1 MMNPFVKR
9 MTDSPMTLIM
19 SLPQNDA
26 EMSRA
31 AYEAG
36 ADVVKVHCNLSH
48 RASKNGFGPLS
59 AYTDVFAK
67 MLAEAEGPMGLV
79 PGADAADV
87 LRDMEAA
94 SRLGFDFFSL
104 YAHHAPP
111 TLLRLPQALM
121 AACAHD
127 YTACE
132 AAALGAAG
140 AAVLEAS
147 IVAPEGYGQPLSLR
161 DIMTYRRLCEA
172 SALPVVVPT
181 QRHVLPEDVPYL
193 RDAGVRGIMIGAIVT
208 GGETKT
214 MRPAIAA
221 FRRAIDRL

>member
-1 MMNPFVKR
+1 MNPFVK
-9 MTDSPMTLIM
+9 MLNEKPMTLIM
-19 SLPQNDA
+19 SLPKNDA
-26 EMSRA
+26 AMSRA

-48 RASKNGFGPLS
+48 RASKNGFGPLD
-59 AYTDVFAK
+59 AYTEVFAQ
-67 MLAEAEGPMGLV
+67 MLAEARGPMGLV
-79 PGADAADV
+79 PGADPSDV
-87 LRDMEAA
+87 LRDMDAA

-127 YTACE
+127 YTTSE
-132 AAALGAAG
+132 AARFQDTG

-147 IVAPEGYGQPLSLR
+147 VIAAEGYGQPLSLR
-161 DIMTYRRLCEA
+161 DIIAYQRLCQA

-208 GGETKT
+208 GSETES